1 MAAAPA
7 SKSPP
12 IPKSSLPAALAGCEL
27 AAAPEAAAVVVV
39 ALAVVAPAPVDAPDE
54 APVFRA
60 VLAPEVVM
68 DMEPDETAVVEAGEE
83 APDSKGDWETTAKLA
98 VSIPSTRKKGV
109 RACVSVHLA
118 YETRIHAA
126 TY

>member
-12 IPKSSLPAALAGCEL
+12 MPKSSLPAALAGCEL
-27 AAAPEAAAVVVV
+27 AAAPEAAAVFEVVG
-39 ALAVVAPAPVDAPDE
+39 LAVEAPAPVEAPEE

-68 DMEPDETAVVEAGEE
+68 DMDPDETAVVEAGEE
-83 APDSKGDWETTAKLA
+83 APDCKGDWETTAKLA
-98 VSIPSTRKKGV
+98 VSIPSTKKKGP
-109 RACVSVHLA
+109 ACVSVHNA